1 MNAPASTPR
10 KFTFDTVFD
19 GDRVIAPAKPKRAFT
34 PEEVEAARADAF
46 AQGQRSVTAQAE
58 AQMARSLGEVAEA
71 MRVAFTHLSD
81 VAHTH
86 RTESAR
92 LALACA
98 RKIADAALDQFPE
111 QPALAALEAL
121 SRELDAQPRLLVR
134 ASSGDVERLASAL
147 SAAAESVGFAGLVVV
162 KLDPAL
168 PRAGFSFDWGEG
180 RAAFDPAAASA
191 RVEAALETA
200 LAAEGLHGEPV
211 LLSPGLSPMEP
222 RS

>member
-1 MNAPASTPR
+1 MTSSAPR

-19 GDRVIAPAKPKRAFT
+19 GERVITPAKPKRAFT
-34 PEEVEAARADAF
+34 LEELEAARADAYG
-46 AQGQRSVTAQAE
+46 QGQRSAVAQAE
-58 AQMARSLGEVAEA
+58 AQAALALREASAA
-71 MRVAFTHLSD
+71 MRAAFAHLAE
-81 VAHTH
+81 VTHTH
-86 RTESAR
+86 RSDSAR

-134 ASSGDVERLASAL
+134 ASAANVERLTTAL
-147 SAAAESVGFAGLVVV
+147 TAAAESVGFAGLVVV
-162 KLDPAL
+162 KADPSL
-168 PRAGFSFDWGEG
+168 PPAAFSFDWGEG

-200 LAAEGLHGEPV
+200 LAAEGLHAEPIV
-211 LLSPGLSPMEP
+211 LSAEAL
-222 RS
+222 

>member
-1 MNAPASTPR
+1 MNPLSSAPR

-19 GDRVIAPAKPKRAFT
+19 GERVIEPPRPKRAFS
-34 PEEVEAARADAF
+34 PEELEAARAEAY

-58 AQMARSLGEVAEA
+58 AQAAQALREVAGA
-71 MRVAFTHLSD
+71 LRTAFVHLTEL
-81 VAHTH
+81 AHAH
-86 RTESAR
+86 RTDSAR

-134 ASSGDVERLASAL
+134 ASAANVERLGAAL
-147 SAAAESVGFAGLVVV
+147 NAAAESAGFAGLVVV
-162 KLDPAL
+162 KADPAL
-168 PRAGFSFDWGEG
+168 PPAAFSFDWGEG
-180 RAAFDPAAASA
+180 RAAFDPLAAAA

-200 LAAEGLHGEPV
+200 LAAEGLHAEPV
-211 LLSPGLSPMEP
+211 ILSAEV
-222 RS
+222 

>member
-1 MNAPASTPR
+1 MIPSAPR

-19 GDRVIAPAKPKRAFT
+19 GERVIAPQKPKRAFT
-34 PEEVEAARADAF
+34 PEELEAARAEAY

-58 AQMARSLGEVAEA
+58 AQAAQALREVAGA
-71 MRVAFTHLSD
+71 LRTAFAHLTE
-81 VAHTH
+81 VAHAH
-86 RTESAR
+86 RSDSAR

-98 RKIADAALDQFPE
+98 RKIADAALDRFPE

-134 ASSGDVERLASAL
+134 ASAAHVERLTVAL
-147 SAAAESVGFAGLVVV
+147 NAAAESAGFAGLVVV
-162 KLDPAL
+162 KADPSL
-168 PRAGFSFDWGEG
+168 PPAAFSFDWGEG

-200 LAAEGLHGEPV
+200 LAAEGLHAEPIV
-211 LLSPGLSPMEP
+211 LSAEAL
-222 RS
+222 